1 MRERLQPFVGKVLSV
16 QFQSLSGAGALVNW
30 ITVRRS
36 DVPLFDDWYNYQHL
50 PERVSTPGFLRAR
63 RFIATDQPDAAE
75 GSYLT
80 IYETA
85 DLSVLKSPEYLR
97 RLNNPTELTQR
108 VVPTFRQFRRA
119 ACLVSVVRGFGS
131 SSRVL
136 AIELSPDERH
146 QGLLRTLISDR
157 LLPHLI
163 AEHLLHTGS
172 LLEPDAAV
180 SSAKDS
186 TREGRASGSSQPDSW
201 TIIAELQTGVDPER
215 VTREISQGIQGSGVD
230 AKTMGN
236 VGEFELLYELRSENS
251 AARKTQYQ
259 EETTCI

>member
-1 MRERLQPFVGKVLSV
+1 MH
-16 QFQSLSGAGALVNW
+16 FQSLSGAGALVNW
-30 ITVRRS
+30 ITVGHS

-63 RFIATDQPDAAE
+63 RFIATDQPDEAA

-80 IYETA
+80 IYETT
-85 DLSVLKSPEYLR
+85 DLSVLNSPEYLR

-131 SSRVL
+131 SSRML
-136 AIELSPDERH
+136 AIELSPNDCNED
-146 QGLLRTLISDR
+146 LLRTLISDR

-186 TREGRASGSSQPDSW
+186 TREGRASNSSQPDSW
-201 TIIAELQTGVDPER
+201 TIFAELQTGVDPKR
-215 VTREISQGIQGSGVD
+215 ATREISTILQGSGFD
-230 AKTMGN
+230 ATTVGN
-236 VGEFELLYELRSENS
+236 VGEFELLYELRSENN
-251 AARKTQYQ
+251 AA
-259 EETTCI
+259 